1 MKEFNLLIGGP
12 QGGGVESGARVLL
25 RALLKAGYEVYGT
38 REYFSNIKGRHSYFT
53 IRVSEE
59 KVNSARYPVDLVTC
73 FDAETLFTHM
83 FDVSSKGGVI
93 VDTDVL
99 DTELERLA
107 SMERKIKAR
116 VRKWLKDEGFGT
128 TGNDVVN
135 MLKDNRIMVYSVS
148 YSYLLRRVGEVIK
161 ARSSVLARYLNT
173 AAITILS
180 YLIGLDVEFVK
191 YGVRQAYSGKED
203 AIRDNETVIDM
214 TSEEVKKLFKPMT
227 NIGKVERKE
236 RRFLVSGNDV
246 VAMGKLV
253 GGLRFQT
260 YYPIT
265 PAADESLY
273 IEQHEL
279 LPLTHVGHSG
289 VVVVQTEDEIAA
301 VNMAIGA
308 ALTGVRAATSTSGPG
323 FSLMAEGLGWAGMN
337 EVPVVITY
345 YQRGGPSTGLPTR
358 HSQSDLRFSLYAS
371 HGEFPRIVI
380 ASGDLE
386 EAFYDAIK
394 AFNYAER
401 YQLPVIHL
409 LDKALANSLATIPI
423 PKGIRIER
431 DKLVKDVSSSYERFA
446 FTDDGIS
453 PRAFLG
459 SGNVIWYTGD
469 EHDEIGR
476 IAEDPEN
483 RMKMYEKRM
492 KKLSIASKEIPQEDK
507 FILYG
512 QGSDTLVIS
521 WGSPKGAILDAL
533 KGLEEGEMAVDFLY
547 LHMFLPFPDDEVKDL
562 LSKYDKLIG
571 IEGNY
576 EAQAMSFIRERTGME
591 VPNLILKYTG
601 RPIFE
606 NEVVFGIKKVVKE
619 SERRVVLSYG
629 V

>member
-1 MKEFNLLIGGP
+1 LRELNLLIGGP

-38 REYFSNIKGRHSYFT
+38 REYFSNIKGKHSYFI

-59 KVNSARYPVDLVTC
+59 KVGSARYPVDLVTC

-93 VDTDVL
+93 VDSDIL
-99 DTELERLA
+99 DTGLERIA

-116 VRKWLKDEGFGT
+116 LIRKLKDEGFGT
-128 TGNDVVN
+128 TGNDVVD
-135 MLKDNRIMVYSVS
+135 MLKGKGVKVYSVS
-148 YSYLLRRVGEVIK
+148 YSYLLKQVGEVIK

-173 AAITILS
+173 TAIAVLS
-180 YLIGLDVEFVK
+180 YLIGLDLEFVK
-191 YGVRQAYSGKED
+191 YGVRQAYSGKEE
-203 AIRDNETVIDM
+203 AVRNNEVVIDM
-214 TSEEVKKLFKPMT
+214 VSREVGKLFKPMT
-227 NIGKVERKE
+227 NIGRIKREE
-236 RRFLVSGNDV
+236 RRFLVSGNDAA
-246 VAMGKLV
+246 AMGKLV

-279 LPLTHVGHSG
+279 LPLTHGGNAG

-323 FSLMAEGLGWAGMN
+323 FSLMAEGLGWAGIN

-358 HSQSDLRFSLYAS
+358 HSQSDLRFALYAS

-423 PKGIRIER
+423 PKGIRIDR
-431 DKLVKDVSSSYERFA
+431 GKLVKEASPSYERFA

-453 PRAFLG
+453 PRASLG
-459 SGNVIWYTGD
+459 SGNVMWYTGD

-476 IAEDPEN
+476 IAEDSEN

-507 FILYG
+507 YLLYG

-533 KGLEEGEMAVDFLY
+533 KGLKDEGVAVDFLY

-562 LSKYDKLIG
+562 LSNYDRLIG

-576 EAQAMSFIRERTGME
+576 EAQAMGFIRERTGIE

-619 SERRVVLSYG
+619 GARRVVLSYG

>member
-1 MKEFNLLIGGP
+1 M
-12 QGGGVESGARVLL
+12 LL

-38 REYFSNIKGRHSYFT
+38 REYFSNIKGKHSYFI

-59 KVNSARYPVDLVTC
+59 KVGSARYPVDLVTC

-93 VDTDVL
+93 VDSDIL
-99 DTELERLA
+99 DTGLERIA

-116 VRKWLKDEGFGT
+116 LIRKLKDEGFGT
-128 TGNDVVN
+128 TGNDVVD
-135 MLKDNRIMVYSVS
+135 MLKGKGVKVYSVS
-148 YSYLLRRVGEVIK
+148 YSYLLKQVGEVIK

-173 AAITILS
+173 TAIAVLS
-180 YLIGLDVEFVK
+180 YLIGLDLEFVK
-191 YGVRQAYSGKED
+191 YGVRQAYSGKEE
-203 AIRDNETVIDM
+203 AVRNNEVVIDM
-214 TSEEVKKLFKPMT
+214 VSREVGKLFKPMT
-227 NIGKVERKE
+227 NIGRIKREE
-236 RRFLVSGNDV
+236 RRFLVSGNDAA
-246 VAMGKLV
+246 AMGKLV

-279 LPLTHVGHSG
+279 LPLTHGGNAG

-323 FSLMAEGLGWAGMN
+323 FSLMAEGLGWAGIN

-358 HSQSDLRFSLYAS
+358 HSQSDLRFALYAS

-423 PKGIRIER
+423 PKGIRIDR
-431 DKLVKDVSSSYERFA
+431 GKLVKEASPSYERFA

-453 PRAFLG
+453 PRASLG
-459 SGNVIWYTGD
+459 SGNVMWYTGD

-476 IAEDPEN
+476 IAEDSEN

-507 FILYG
+507 YLLYG

-533 KGLEEGEMAVDFLY
+533 KGLKDEGVAVDFLY

-562 LSKYDKLIG
+562 LSNYDRLIG

-576 EAQAMSFIRERTGME
+576 EAQAMGFIRERTGIE

-619 SERRVVLSYG
+619 GARRVVLSYG